1 MSYASPIDISSFTE
15 LEEQHNELSECVFA
29 LDIGGSLAKLAYQT
43 TFRYKVCLPKQL
55 SDPNSKRK
63 MTVSGPFDFYDYRE
77 HEYEGHKLCFIKFET
92 RFIEACLDFIRENI
106 LPDVINRHERPVG
119 RITGGGAFK
128 FMSTITTKLP
138 GIAIERED
146 EMESLVRGCSFL
158 LRNIPD
164 EVFIYDKRAEPAH
177 IFLSSCM
184 VDTYPFLLVN
194 IGSGVS
200 FLKVESDGSYCR
212 VGGTSLGGGTF
223 WGIGAL
229 FSGDGPSFDE
239 LLDLADQ
246 GNHLQVDMLVRD
258 IYGGAYESLG
268 LAGDVIASSFGLA
281 ARRPEEARRP
291 ADLVKALLIA
301 VSNNIGQLACLYARL
316 NNVQRILFGG
326 FFIRGHGL
334 TMEVI
339 SFAVRYW
346 SQGKMKAMFL
356 RHEGYLGAVGAFM
369 KDRTQGNSLA
379 SSSTSWSESKVA
391 GAPSFSA
398 PGSGRRSVH
407 TGQSRSSSG
416 GQTRNPSGMFSNNTT
431 YDAATNTTESETVAD
446 VQDDDSNA
454 ERLASRGPRF
464 SLESTPRT
472 LDFSTEW
479 SAFELEHLAG
489 VSLSAFPLLLS
500 PADYVPDTWDL
511 TQDTKA
517 RAYWLECFKQ
527 GVERIRQKAEESQAD
542 TKSDA
547 NARSQQFADLYVA
560 FLNELADYPSGRGIL
575 TVRCILEAQQHFLR
589 KLGFPDAFCHQKK
602 LENSWALSFFPGMME
617 RLKSLD
623 WSERQVALA
632 RGILA
637 GNIFD
642 WGASEAVRFFMQSQT
657 SVEGMASFDQTE
669 NKIPRRRFN
678 PWVLPFAIECL
689 EWGSKVILTANSDPA
704 INDVTYPE
712 LLFLMNQVADLDKRF
727 RSALDSRRLICVD
740 SGPDSPCLDLRR
752 VSQNLVKLV
761 NDEKQGVERIR
772 QKAEESQ
779 ADTKSDANARSQQF
793 ADLYVAFLNELA
805 DYPSGRGILT
815 VRCILEAQQHFLR
828 KLGFPDAFCH
838 QKKLE
843 NSWALSFFPGMM
855 ERLKSLDWSERQVAL
870 ARGILAGNIFDWG
883 ASEAVRFFMQ
893 SQTSVEGMASFDQT
907 ENKIPSRPWLMDD
920 FDRWIQRL
928 ALPEKRPHC
937 VLIFCDNS
945 GADLILGVLPFAIE
959 CLEWGSKVILTANS
973 DPAINDV
980 TYPELLFLMN
990 QVADLDKR
998 LAAALDSRRLICV
1011 DSGQNSPCL
1020 DLRRVSQNL
1029 VKLVNDEKVDLIV
1042 LEGMGRAVHTNL
1054 YARFCV
1060 DCLKIAVIKNSWL
1073 AGHLGGNLFSV
1084 IFKYEQYSSDS
1095 APKPRPSDSS

>member
-128 FMSTITTKLP
+128 FMNAITTKLP

-164 EVFIYDKRAEPAH
+164 EVFTYDKRAEPAH

-200 FLKVESDGSYCR
+200 FLKVESGGSYSR

-379 SSSTSWSESKVA
+379 GSSTSWSESKVA

-407 TGQSRSSSG
+407 TGPSRSSSG
-416 GQTRNPSGMFSNNTT
+416 GQTRNPSGMLSNNTT
-431 YDAATNTTESETVAD
+431 YDAATNTAESEAVAD
-446 VQDDDSNA
+446 VQEDDSNA
-454 ERLASRGPRF
+454 ERLANRGPRF

-479 SAFELEHLAG
+479 SAFELEHLVG

-527 GVERIRQKAEESQAD
+527 GVERIRKKAEESQAD

-547 NARSQQFADLYVA
+547 NARSQQFAALYVA

-669 NKIPRRRFN
+669 NKIP
-678 PWVLPFAIECL
+678 P
-689 EWGSKVILTANSDPA
+689 
-704 INDVTYPE
+704 
-712 LLFLMNQVADLDKRF
+712 
-727 RSALDSRRLICVD
+727 
-740 SGPDSPCLDLRR
+740 
-752 VSQNLVKLV
+752 
-761 NDEKQGVERIR
+761 
-772 QKAEESQ
+772 
-779 ADTKSDANARSQQF
+779 
-793 ADLYVAFLNELA
+793 
-805 DYPSGRGILT
+805 
-815 VRCILEAQQHFLR
+815 
-828 KLGFPDAFCH
+828 
-838 QKKLE
+838 
-843 NSWALSFFPGMM
+843 
-855 ERLKSLDWSERQVAL
+855 
-870 ARGILAGNIFDWG
+870 
-883 ASEAVRFFMQ
+883 
-893 SQTSVEGMASFDQT
+893 
-907 ENKIPSRPWLMDD
+907 RPWLMDD
-920 FDRWIQRL
+920 FDRWIQRI

-959 CLEWGSKVILTANS
+959 CLEWGSKVILAANS

-990 QVADLDKR
+990 QVADLDQR
-998 LAAALDSRRLICV
+998 LAAALDSRRLVCV

-1029 VKLVNDEKVDLIV
+1029 VKLVNEEKVDLIV

>member
-1 MSYASPIDISSFTE
+1 LPCTLHFSFTQSTVMSYASPIDISSFTE
-15 LEEQHNELSECVFA
+15 LEKKHNVLSECLFA

-55 SDPNSKRK
+55 PDPHSKRK
-63 MTVSGPFDFYDYRE
+63 MTVCGPFDFYDYRE

-92 RFIEACLDFIRENI
+92 RFIEACLDFIRDNI
-106 LPDVINRHERPVG
+106 MPDVVNKHQKLVG
-119 RITGGGAFK
+119 RVTGGGAFK
-128 FMSTITTKLP
+128 FLNTITTKLP
-138 GIAIERED
+138 GITIERED
-146 EMESLVRGCSFL
+146 EMESLVRGCAFL

-164 EVFIYDKRAEPAH
+164 EVFTYDKRAEPAH

-200 FLKVESDGSYCR
+200 FLKVESGGTYSR

-229 FSGDGPSFDE
+229 FSGAGLSFDE

-268 LAGDVIASSFGLA
+268 LAGDTIASSFGLA

-291 ADLVKALLIA
+291 ADLIKALLIA
-301 VSNNIGQLACLYARL
+301 VSNFSLLFASSNIGQLACLYARL

-326 FFIRGHGL
+326 FFIRGHAL
-334 TMEVI
+334 TMEETHIQWILLPHWKRKSKMQTKEDAKNLIHQHVASLIISHRPRRAIPPAKVKAIRELKKDEEIFIVPVDKGRKLVDGLEYTAVSSTQFLEKLRGITIAPDEIIMSFDVVSLFTSIPKELAMRVVDDLPDGTKTEGEPKQRPETFYMRNVLEATERSLRPLNVGVGYRPEATIRRLVIQPKGRLPPADTSGVIYRVDCLDCAANYCGMTDKRMGTRMLEHTLVVI

-369 KDRTQGNSLA
+369 KNRMQGNSLA
-379 SSSTSWSESKVA
+379 GSSTSWSESKVA
-391 GAPSFSA
+391 GAPSFSV
-398 PGSGRRSVH
+398 PGSGRRSIYPIQPH
-407 TGQSRSSSG
+407 SSSSG
-416 GQTRNPSGMFSNNTT
+416 QVRSPSDVFLSNTAFSG
-431 YDAATNTTESETVAD
+431 AANSLESETATD
-446 VQDDDSNA
+446 APDDDSST
-454 ERLASRGPRF
+454 EKQLTPGPRF
-464 SLESTPRT
+464 SLESNPRT

-479 SAFELEHLAG
+479 SAFELEHVVG
-489 VSLSAFPLLLS
+489 VSLTTFPLLLS
-500 PADYVPDTWDL
+500 PADY
-511 TQDTKA
+511 
-517 RAYWLECFKQ
+517 Q
-527 GVERIRQKAEESQAD
+527 GAERIRQKAEESQSD

-547 NARSQQFADLYVA
+547 KARSQQFADLYFA
-560 FLNELADYPSGRGIL
+560 FLSELADYPSGRGIL

-617 RLKSLD
+617 RLKALD

-642 WGASEAVRFFMQSQT
+642 WGASEAVRFFMQSQN
-657 SVEGMASFDQTE
+657 SVDGMASFEQTQ
-669 NKIPRRRFN
+669 NKIPPRPWLMDDFDRWIQRIAVRERRPHCVLIFCDN
-678 PWVLPFAIECL
+678 SGADLILGVLPFAIECL
-689 EWGSKVILTANSDPA
+689 DWGCKVILTANSDPA

-712 LLFLMNQVADLDKRF
+712 LLFLMNQVAELDERLTA
-727 RSALDSRRLICVD
+727 ALNSRRLICVD
-740 SGPDSPCLDLRR
+740 
-752 VSQNLVKLV
+752 N
-761 NDEKQGVERIR
+761 
-772 QKAEESQ
+772 
-779 ADTKSDANARSQQF
+779 
-793 ADLYVAFLNELA
+793 
-805 DYPSGRGILT
+805 
-815 VRCILEAQQHFLR
+815 
-828 KLGFPDAFCH
+828 
-838 QKKLE
+838 
-843 NSWALSFFPGMM
+843 
-855 ERLKSLDWSERQVAL
+855 
-870 ARGILAGNIFDWG
+870 
-883 ASEAVRFFMQ
+883 
-893 SQTSVEGMASFDQT
+893 
-907 ENKIPSRPWLMDD
+907 
-920 FDRWIQRL
+920 
-928 ALPEKRPHC
+928 
-937 VLIFCDNS
+937 
-945 GADLILGVLPFAIE
+945 
-959 CLEWGSKVILTANS
+959 
-973 DPAINDV
+973 
-980 TYPELLFLMN
+980 
-990 QVADLDKR
+990 
-998 LAAALDSRRLICV
+998 
-1011 DSGQNSPCL
+1011 GQNSPCL

-1084 IFKYEQYSSDS
+1084 IFKYEHYSSDV
-1095 APKPRPSDSS
+1095 AHERNPSDSASTVSSNP

>member
-1 MSYASPIDISSFTE
+1 MICAMHFARTVVAQIILCACALPRKYSGQYPRSTKPVDITVRVPFSPLFARAAISSRPLTAFVTGVCCFQSLIRGIEQSFTSPYVLHFSFAHATVMSYASPIDISSFTE

-43 TFRYKVCLPKQL
+43 TFRYKKP
-55 SDPNSKRK
+55 
-63 MTVSGPFDFYDYRE
+63 
-77 HEYEGHKLCFIKFET
+77 
-92 RFIEACLDFIRENI
+92 A
-106 LPDVINRHERPVG
+106 
-119 RITGGGAFK
+119 
-128 FMSTITTKLP
+128 
-138 GIAIERED
+138 
-146 EMESLVRGCSFL
+146 
-158 LRNIPD
+158 RN
-164 EVFIYDKRAEPAH
+164 VLHTAR
-177 IFLSSCM
+177 
-184 VDTYPFLLVN
+184 
-194 IGSGVS
+194 
-200 FLKVESDGSYCR
+200 
-212 VGGTSLGGGTF
+212 
-223 WGIGAL
+223 
-229 FSGDGPSFDE
+229 
-239 LLDLADQ
+239 LA
-246 GNHLQVDMLVRD
+246 N
-258 IYGGAYESLG
+258 AT
-268 LAGDVIASSFGLA
+268 
-281 ARRPEEARRP
+281 PT
-291 ADLVKALLIA
+291 
-301 VSNNIGQLACLYARL
+301 NIGQLACLYARL
-316 NNVQRILFGG
+316 NNVQRILFG
-326 FFIRGHGL
+326 
-334 TMEVI
+334 
-339 SFAVRYW
+339 
-346 SQGKMKAMFL
+346 
-356 RHEGYLGAVGAFM
+356 
-369 KDRTQGNSLA
+369 
-379 SSSTSWSESKVA
+379 SSTSWSESKVA

-407 TGQSRSSSG
+407 TGPSRSSSG
-416 GQTRNPSGMFSNNTT
+416 GQTRNPSGMLSNNTT
-431 YDAATNTTESETVAD
+431 YDAATNTAESEAVAD
-446 VQDDDSNA
+446 VQDDDSNT
-454 ERLASRGPRF
+454 ERLANRGPRF

-479 SAFELEHLAG
+479 SAFELEHLVG

-527 GVERIRQKAEESQAD
+527 GVERIRKKAEESQAD

-669 NKIPRRRFN
+669 NKIP
-678 PWVLPFAIECL
+678 P
-689 EWGSKVILTANSDPA
+689 
-704 INDVTYPE
+704 
-712 LLFLMNQVADLDKRF
+712 
-727 RSALDSRRLICVD
+727 
-740 SGPDSPCLDLRR
+740 
-752 VSQNLVKLV
+752 
-761 NDEKQGVERIR
+761 
-772 QKAEESQ
+772 
-779 ADTKSDANARSQQF
+779 
-793 ADLYVAFLNELA
+793 
-805 DYPSGRGILT
+805 
-815 VRCILEAQQHFLR
+815 
-828 KLGFPDAFCH
+828 
-838 QKKLE
+838 
-843 NSWALSFFPGMM
+843 
-855 ERLKSLDWSERQVAL
+855 
-870 ARGILAGNIFDWG
+870 
-883 ASEAVRFFMQ
+883 
-893 SQTSVEGMASFDQT
+893 
-907 ENKIPSRPWLMDD
+907 RPWLMDD
-920 FDRWIQRL
+920 FDRWIQRI

-990 QVADLDKR
+990 QVADLDQR
-998 LAAALDSRRLICV
+998 LAAALDSRRLVCV

-1029 VKLVNDEKVDLIV
+1029 VKLVNEEKVDLIV